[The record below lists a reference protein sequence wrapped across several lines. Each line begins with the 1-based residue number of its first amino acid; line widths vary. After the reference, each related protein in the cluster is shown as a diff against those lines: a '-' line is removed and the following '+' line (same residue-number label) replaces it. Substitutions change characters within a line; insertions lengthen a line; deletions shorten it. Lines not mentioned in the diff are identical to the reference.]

1 MEKFLEIPFNSEEET
16 GIKALE
22 TVLMSDPK
30 TQKTNGELSS
40 TKKGSAGTEAQNQFP
55 QNVTDRTYFSSLQH
69 YLTEIGKIP
78 LLSREDEITLAHR
91 IANNDE
97 QARRQMI
104 LANLRLVVSIAKN
117 YQRGNI
123 ALMDLVEEGN
133 LGLIHAVHK
142 FKPEYGCRFSTYATA
157 WIKQAILRS
166 LSEHGR
172 MIRIPLH
179 MVELIKKYFR
189 VTRQLRME
197 LDRDPTFDDIAEVM
211 GISRKQI
218 EFIASMLK
226 GVTSMDQALGN
237 NSTAE
242 LHESI
247 PDESIE
253 YPDEMMDRKLKNTA
267 LLEFLDS
274 LPEQEKTILQFRFGF
289 IDGAPQ
295 TLAQIGQQLG
305 LSRERIR
312 QIEQKAL
319 SRLKHRMVYNSLN
332 ELFAY
337 T

>member
-1 MEKFLEIPFNSEEET
+1 MEKYFELPYNSEEES
-16 GIKALE
+16 GSAALE
-22 TVLMSDPK
+22 SIFIDNSDPPDLDSVDESPK
-30 TQKTNGELSS
+30 EELIDDDFVNQLTNDISERG
-40 TKKGSAGTEAQNQFP
+40 N
-55 QNVTDRTYFSSLQH
+55 YSSLQH

-78 LLSREDEITLAHR
+78 LLTREDEVRLAKR
-91 IANNDE
+91 IAKHDD
-97 QARRQMI
+97 QARRRMI
-104 LANLRLVVSIAKN
+104 LANLRLVVSIAKS

-123 ALMDLVEEGN
+123 ALMDLIEEGN

-189 VTRQLRME
+189 VTRECRSEFNCEPNPEQ
-197 LDRDPTFDDIAEVM
+197 IAKMM
-211 GISRKQI
+211 GISVKQI
-218 EFIASMLK
+218 EFIATMLK

-247 PDESIE
+247 PDHTIE
-253 YPDEMMDRKLKNTA
+253 YPDEMLDRKMKNTA

-274 LPEQEKTILQFRFGF
+274 LPEQERTILQFRFGF

-295 TLAQIGQQLG
+295 TLAQIGEHLG

-319 SRLKHRMVYNSLN
+319 TRLKHRMVYNSLN
-332 ELFAY
+332 ELFTY
-337 T
+337 S